1 MQVHG
6 DDVGN
11 GADEVLFH
19 TVEDE
24 HSEIGA
30 QAQNYFQKQETCQ
43 RNLPTERAWWH
54 LVLHSMLCSRDN
66 V

>member
-24 HSEIGA
+24 HGEIGA

-43 RNLPTERAWWH
+43 RNLPTERAWRH
-54 LVLHSMLCSRDN
+54 LVLHSMLCSHDN